1 MVDER
6 EFLDEEERGLGDFIA
21 AVKRHKGLAALVAA
35 GVFAVGAVTIF
46 TLPTYYESTAT
57 ILLEEPEVPE
67 ELVRTTVT
75 TFAAQQIQYINQR
88 VMTRTNLAQ
97 IIEKFDLYADKRR
110 YMPALLLTDE
120 VQSNIRLDLVNV
132 ELNDPTRG
140 VQMVS
145 TIAFSLGFEDV
156 NAKVAQRVANE
167 LVSLYMEENVRS
179 RTVQTGETVAFLTDE
194 VNRLDS
200 EVKEIEGRV
209 ARFKKEN
216 EGFLPEMV
224 GINRELSLRTEDML
238 LDVQRRRTSLEAT
251 RILIDAQLSQITPT
265 SPVMMPDGRVSMP
278 QQDQLK
284 GLQTRLAMLKGQ
296 YSDDHPD
303 VMRTQREVDALM
315 AATGL
320 TSNLGQTTTLLVTA
334 RTDLSKARE
343 TYNDDHPEVRRLE
356 RLVISLVQSIKDQR
370 GVEDALIKPD
380 NPAYISLITQR
391 DALVEDGKA
400 LRIEAQELRKKLAEY
415 EARLLATPE
424 VEQLYYA
431 LQRELQTAIQ
441 RYIAMR
447 ERQFGAEMGEALEM
461 QSKGERFVLVE
472 PPNLPLEP
480 STPNRPALLLM
491 LMILAPALGF
501 ALVPLKEAMDHA
513 IWGAKML
520 DSIQGGPPIAE
531 IPVIL
536 THQEAARA
544 RRLRYLS
551 WAGAPA
557 FVLITAVVIHFAY
570 RPLDVIWYVTL
581 RKLGI

>member
-6 EFLDEEERGLGDFIA
+6 EFLDEEERGLGDIIA
-21 AVKRHKGLAALVAA
+21 ALRRHKVLAILMAL
-35 GVFAVGAVTIF
+35 GVFVVGTVIVFA
-46 TLPTYYESTAT
+46 LPTYYESTAT

-97 IIEKFDLYADKRR
+97 IIEKFDLYADKRQ
-110 YMPALLLTDE
+110 YMPALLLTGE
-120 VQSNIRLDLVNV
+120 VESNISLDLVNV

-140 VQMVS
+140 FQMVS
-145 TIAFSLGFEDV
+145 TIAFMIGFEDKDP
-156 NAKVAQRVANE
+156 KVAQKVANE

-194 VNRLDS
+194 VNRLDT
-200 EVKEIEGRV
+200 EVKEIEARV

-216 EGFLPEMV
+216 EGGLPEMV
-224 GINRELSLRTEDML
+224 GVNRELSLRTEDQLM
-238 LDVQRRRTSLEAT
+238 DVQRRLTSIEDT
-251 RILIDAQLSQITPT
+251 RLLIEAQLSQIEPSSPT
-265 SPVMMPDGRVSMP
+265 ILPDGRAVLP
-278 QQDQLK
+278 PQDQMRA
-284 GLQTRLAMLKGQ
+284 LQTRLAMIKGQ

-303 VMRTQREVDALM
+303 VVRTQRELDALR
-315 AATGL
+315 ADSGL
-320 TSNLGQTTTLLVTA
+320 TADLTETTALLVAA
-334 RTDLSKARE
+334 RTDLLKARE
-343 TYNDDHPEVRRLE
+343 TYNDDHPEVQRLE
-356 RLVISLVQSIKDQR
+356 RLVASLVQNIKEER
-370 GVEDALIKPD
+370 VVEDALIRPD
-380 NPAYISLITQR
+380 NPAYISLVTQR
-391 DALVEDGKA
+391 NTLAAEEQA
-400 LRIEAQELRKKLAEY
+400 LRTETLELRRKLADY
-415 EARLLATPE
+415 ESRLLETPK
-424 VEQLYYA
+424 VEQAYYA

-491 LMILAPALGF
+491 LMILAPALGIG
-501 ALVPLKEAMDHA
+501 LVPLKESMDHA
-513 IWGAKML
+513 IWGSKML

-536 THQEAARA
+536 TRQEAKRA
-544 RRLRYLS
+544 RVVKYVT
-551 WAGAPA
+551 WAGGPA
-557 FVLITAVVIHFAY
+557 FVLLAAVVIHFAY

>member
-1 MVDER
+1 MADER
-6 EFLDEEERGLGDFIA
+6 DFLDEEERGLGDIIA
-21 AVKRHKGLAALVAA
+21 AFRRHKLLAATTAA
-35 GVFAVGAVTIF
+35 AIFVVGAVIIF
-46 TLPTYYESTAT
+46 ALPTYYQSTAT

-120 VQSNIRLDLVNV
+120 VQSNISLDLVNV

-145 TIAFSLGFEDV
+145 TIAFLLGFEDQDP
-156 NAKVAQRVANE
+156 KVAQRVANE

-200 EVKEIEGRV
+200 EVREIEARV

-224 GINRELSLRTEDML
+224 GINREMSLRTEDLL
-238 LDVQRRRTSLEAT
+238 LDVQRRLTSLGDT
-251 RILIDAQLSQITPT
+251 RILIQAQLSQITPT
-265 SPVMMPDGRVSMP
+265 SPVILPDGRVSLP
-278 QQDQLK
+278 AQDQLK

-303 VMRTQREVDALM
+303 VIRTQREVDALM
-315 AATGL
+315 TDSGL
-320 TSNLGQTTTLLVTA
+320 TSDLSATTALLVTA
-334 RTDLSKARE
+334 RTDLQKARE
-343 TYNDDHPEVRRLE
+343 TYNDDHPEVQRLE
-356 RLVISLVQSIKDQR
+356 RLVTSLVITIKEQR

-380 NPAYISLITQR
+380 NPAYISLVTQR
-391 DALVEDGKA
+391 DTLAADEQA
-400 LRIEAQELRKKLAEY
+400 LRVEKQELGRKLADY

-424 VEQLYYA
+424 VEQAYYA

-480 STPNRPALLLM
+480 STPNRPALLLI
-491 LMILAPALGF
+491 LLFLAPALGF

-531 IPVIL
+531 IPIIL

>member
-1 MVDER
+1 MADETD
-6 EFLDEEERGLGDFIA
+6 FLDEEERGLGDIVA
-21 AVKRHKGLAALVAA
+21 AFRRHKTLAVLTATGIFLV
-35 GVFAVGAVTIF
+35 GTVIIFA
-46 TLPTYYESTAT
+46 LPTYYESTAT

-156 NAKVAQRVANE
+156 NPKVAQKVANE

-238 LDVQRRRTSLEAT
+238 LDVQRRLTSLEAT
-251 RILIDAQLSQITPT
+251 RILIEAQLSQITPT

-284 GLQTRLAMLKGQ
+284 VLQTRLAMLKGQ

-315 AATGL
+315 AASGL

-370 GVEDALIKPD
+370 GVEDALVRPD

-391 DALVEDGKA
+391 DTLVEDGKA
-400 LRIEAQELRKKLAEY
+400 LRIEAQQLRKKLAEY

-424 VEQLYYA
+424 VEQSYYA

-480 STPNRPALLLM
+480 STPNRPALLLV
-491 LMILAPALGF
+491 LLFLAPALGF

-536 THQEAARA
+536 THQEAVRA
-544 RRLRYLS
+544 RRLRYLT
-551 WAGAPA
+551 WAGGPA
-557 FVLITAVVIHFAY
+557 FLLVTAVVIHFAY

>member
-1 MVDER
+1 
-6 EFLDEEERGLGDFIA
+6 
-21 AVKRHKGLAALVAA
+21 
-35 GVFAVGAVTIF
+35 
-46 TLPTYYESTAT
+46 
-57 ILLEEPEVPE
+57 
-67 ELVRTTVT
+67 
-75 TFAAQQIQYINQR
+75 
-88 VMTRTNLAQ
+88 
-97 IIEKFDLYADKRR
+97 
-110 YMPALLLTDE
+110 MPALLLTDE
-120 VQSNIRLDLVNV
+120 VQSNISLDLVNV

-140 VQMVS
+140 FQMVS
-145 TIAFSLGFEDV
+145 TIAFSLGFEDKDP
-156 NAKVAQRVANE
+156 KVAQKVANE

-194 VNRLDS
+194 VNRLDT

-224 GINRELSLRTEDML
+224 GINRELSLRTEDQLME
-238 LDVQRRRTSLEAT
+238 VQRRLTSLEDT
-251 RILIDAQLSQITPT
+251 RLLIEAQLSQIQPSSPT
-265 SPVMMPDGRVSMP
+265 ILPDGRAVLP
-278 QQDQLK
+278 PQDQMRA
-284 GLQTRLAMLKGQ
+284 LQTRLAMLKGQ

-303 VMRTQREVDALM
+303 VVRTQRELDALR
-315 AATGL
+315 ADTGL
-320 TSNLGQTTTLLVTA
+320 TADLTETTALLVAA
-334 RTDLSKARE
+334 RTDLLKARE
-343 TYNDDHPEVRRLE
+343 TYNDDHPEVQRLE
-356 RLVISLVQSIKDQR
+356 RLVASLVQTIKEER
-370 GVEDALIKPD
+370 VTEDALIRPD
-380 NPAYISLITQR
+380 NPAYISLVTQR
-391 DALVEDGKA
+391 DTLAAEEQA
-400 LRIEAQELRKKLAEY
+400 LRTETLELRRKLADY
-415 EARLLATPE
+415 ENRLLETPK
-424 VEQLYYA
+424 VEQAYYA

-491 LMILAPALGF
+491 LMILAPALGIG
-501 ALVPLKEAMDHA
+501 LVPLKESMDHA

-536 THQEAARA
+536 THQEAKRA
-544 RRLRYLS
+544 RVVKYLT
-551 WAGAPA
+551 WAGGPA
-557 FVLITAVVIHFAY
+557 FVLLAAVVIHFAY